1 MLVILTLGMIVD
13 GLFTTSAKHLRARR
27 GLA

>member
-13 GLFTTSAKHLRARR
+13 GLFTTAAKHLRARR